1 MLGVGSR
8 KKFECRF
15 WWPKLLGYGKA
26 KISTSLCA
34 PQVLFQIETVGRFLY
49 WGSGGRFLW
58 CVDEQ
63 FKIREDVARSVSGCD
78 WNVSTSQAVRFTL

>member
-1 MLGVGSR
+1 
-8 KKFECRF
+8 
-15 WWPKLLGYGKA
+15 
-26 KISTSLCA
+26 
-34 PQVLFQIETVGRFLY
+34 VLFQIETVGRFLY

-78 WNVSTSQAVRFTL
+78 RNVSTSQAVRFTL